1 MNKYKEKNEI
11 PESMTNTLREKS
23 EEEEENKCFL
33 IGEFL

>member
-23 EEEEENKCFL
+23 EEEENKCFL